1 MTREQAI
8 KELIE
13 MANAIQLNPDTPQ
26 GVALKMAIQ
35 LLQSQDK
42 FNHEL
47 AKRVMNQGFNEDDW
61 SIFHN
66 EF

>member
-1 MTREQAI
+1 MTNKQAI

-13 MANAIQLNPDTPQ
+13 MTNTIQLNPDTPQ

-35 LLQSQDK
+35 SLQSQDE

-47 AKRVMNQGFNEDDW
+47 AKRVMNQGSNEDDW

>member
-1 MTREQAI
+1 MTNKQAI

-13 MANAIQLNPDTPQ
+13 MANTIQLNPDTPQ
-26 GVALKMAIQ
+26 GIALKLAIQ
-35 LLQSQDK
+35 TLQQQDK